1 MAKKI
6 EWTDAARA
14 DVRRIDRETA
24 MRILEGLARF
34 LFTEEGDVKLLK
46 DSDPKEYR
54 LRVGDYRI
62 RFHDSG
68 KPFRSYPCGIAAKRT
83 ANAPSPSRARGSRRD
98 RRRVLFSSPLWFPD
112 PAHPICRRRAS
123 SPRPPRRAILRG

>member
-34 LFTEEGDVKLLK
+34 L
-46 DSDPKEYR
+46 R
-54 LRVGDYRI
+54 
-62 RFHDSG
+62 
-68 KPFRSYPCGIAAKRT
+68 
-83 ANAPSPSRARGSRRD
+83 NRG
-98 RRRVLFSSPLWFPD
+98 RRR
-112 PAHPICRRRAS
+112 
-123 SPRPPRRAILRG
+123 

>member
-6 EWTDAARA
+6 EWTAAARV
-14 DVRRIDRETA
+14 DLRRIGREAA

-46 DSDPKEYR
+46 GSDPREYR

-62 RFHDSG
+62 RFHDHGDALQILSV
-68 KPFRSYPCGIAAKRT
+68 RH
-83 ANAPSPSRARGSRRD
+83 RREAY
-98 RRRVLFSSPLWFPD
+98 R
-112 PAHPICRRRAS
+112 
-123 SPRPPRRAILRG
+123 

>member
-6 EWTDAARA
+6 EWTDVARA

-24 MRILEGLARF
+24 MRVLDGLARF

-46 DSDPKEYR
+46 NSNPKEYR

-62 RFHDSG
+62 RFQDLGETLQVLSVRH
-68 KPFRSYPCGIAAKRT
+68 
-83 ANAPSPSRARGSRRD
+83 RREAY
-98 RRRVLFSSPLWFPD
+98 R
-112 PAHPICRRRAS
+112 
-123 SPRPPRRAILRG
+123 

>member
-1 MAKKI
+1 MGRKV

-14 DVRRIDRETA
+14 DVRRIDQPTA

-46 DSDPKEYR
+46 DSDPREYR

-62 RFHDSG
+62 RFQDVGGLLRILSVRH
-68 KPFRSYPCGIAAKRT
+68 
-83 ANAPSPSRARGSRRD
+83 RREAY
-98 RRRVLFSSPLWFPD
+98 R
-112 PAHPICRRRAS
+112 
-123 SPRPPRRAILRG
+123 